1 MDVFFSLFLKKRNHL
16 SSYKRGTQETLDT
29 ICKMKLALCALIVVT
44 VHLSSAERLFNGYT
58 VFRLEPETSE
68 KVKLL
73 NSIANDLDSDFK
85 YAEKV
90 DFWKRPRAVNGTVDV
105 MLAPE
110 VKDEILA
117 LFQKNQLDSRQ
128 IVADVQKLVNSTRR
142 PGDMESDLK
151 YRAKSWG
158 GQEMNFFTDYHR
170 LDEVSIHSP
179 WV

>member
-1 MDVFFSLFLKKRNHL
+1 MKSKNTSHHIREKHL
-16 SSYKRGTQETLDT
+16 RPLGT
-29 ICKMKLALCALIVVT
+29 IRKMKLALCTLIVAT
-44 VHLSSAERLFNGYT
+44 VHLCTSERQFNGYT
-58 VFRLEPETSE
+58 VFRLEPETNE

-73 NSIANDLDSDFK
+73 NEIANDLDGDIK

-90 DFWKRPRAVNGTVDV
+90 DFWKRPRQVNGTVDV
-105 MLAPE
+105 MLAPD

-117 LFQKNQLDSRQ
+117 LFNKNQLDSRQ

-151 YRAKSWG
+151 YRSKSWA

-170 LDEVSIHSP
+170 IDEVS
-179 WV
+179 VT